1 MKENKNKIR
10 IYFKDG
16 HKDIIPKD
24 LWDDYE
30 YIDRT
35 FIVKYKGAWIA
46 LYNMDVI
53 ACITVG

>member
-1 MKENKNKIR
+1 MSNRKQKIR

-16 HKDIIPKD
+16 KKHIIPKD

-30 YIDRT
+30 YIDHT
-35 FIVKYKGAWIA
+35 FIIKYKGAWIA
-46 LYNMDVI
+46 LYNMDAV